1 MSEERIWHI
10 SAGGATH
17 GPLKY
22 SEIKKALEWFKVDGD
37 TVVWKEGWQEWKKIK
52 ECPEFKETLSAIPAA
67 PPARRYKDKQTAA
80 LLAIILGATGA
91 HRFYLGQKRGLIY
104 PLFTAILYA
113 QVETACSP
121 SFYFF
126 PGIIAALE
134 GVAFLTASK
143 ARWDK
148 LYNSNEWG
156 VYYSG
161 TAIGTILATVFF
173 VTCYFLTVGMNSL
186 NYNNSCRRSCGQ
198 LRSDLANL
206 SLLQEE
212 YFAAN
217 KKYFNGTIKMG
228 VITGDG
234 KVLEGIIKGDNGES
248 VFEPGKDIAIV
259 ITTGDDKAS
268 YVAVGTH
275 PLCDKEY
282 TWDSKQKHE
291 TIGNLQSRKV
301 ELRGEIKSGRG
312 D

>member
-52 ECPEFKETLSAIPAA
+52 ECPEFKEALSAIPAT
-67 PPARRYKDKQTAA
+67 PPSRRYKDKQTAA
-80 LLAIILGATGA
+80 LLAIILGAVGA

-113 QVETACSP
+113 QIETACSP
-121 SFYFF
+121 SYYFF

-161 TAIGTILATVFF
+161 TASGTILATAFF
-173 VTCYFLTVGMNSL
+173 VTCVCLTVLMSIFNS
-186 NYNNSCRRSCGQ
+186 NNSCVRSCGEVY
-198 LRSDLANL
+198 SDMANI
-206 SLLQEE
+206 SVLQEE

-217 KKYFNGTIKMG
+217 KKYFTGSIK
-228 VITGDG
+228 GDG
-234 KVLEGIIKGDNGES
+234 KNIEAINFKPFKDVTIEIKTGNDN
-248 VFEPGKDIAIV
+248 
-259 ITTGDDKAS
+259 AS
-268 YVAVGTH
+268 YIAVGTH
-275 PLCDKEY
+275 PSCDKEI
-282 TWDSKQKHE
+282 TWDQKQDKTHE
-291 TIGNLQSRKV
+291 IRKRNV
-301 ELRGEIKSGRG
+301 ELRGEIKYGRG